1 MLDKLIEFLTS
12 VLDKILPF
20 WIVKQWQGA
29 VRLRGGKYVS
39 TLGPGLYIKWPF
51 LDEIYVTHVVTT
63 TLATPAQSL
72 TTKDGKQIVTKGMIK
87 YRVSDVTL
95 YLLKIY
101 DSRDALSDTSQGIVK
116 EQIILRDWKDC
127 NDNNLD
133 NEITKKIRN
142 EVKKW
147 GIDVEKYTTTNM
159 GLIPSVRLFNELETL
174 KNDD

>member
-1 MLDKLIEFLTS
+1 MLDRLIEFLTS
-12 VLDKILPF
+12 VLDKVMPF

-29 VRLRGGKYVS
+29 VRLRGGKYIS
-39 TLGPGLYIKWPF
+39 TLGPGFYIKWPF

-63 TLATPAQSL
+63 TLSTPAQSL
-72 TTKDGKQIVTKGMIK
+72 TTKDGKQIVTKGVVK
-87 YRVSDVTL
+87 YKVNDVTL

-101 DSRDALSDTSQGIVK
+101 DSKDAISDTSQGIVK
-116 EQIILRDWKDC
+116 EQITLRDWKDC
-127 NDNNLD
+127 NDNNFD
-133 NEITKKIRN
+133 NEVTKKIRI

-147 GIDVEKYTTTNM
+147 GIDIEKYTTTNM